1 MEVARSRVGYRQ
13 MLLCFSAYSLCSLC
27 LLFFSPVTVIPY
39 CRLCNVFVCI
49 IFFILMKNVP
59 RGTVEKKGV
68 IFHNFITYSTW
79 IFVELDV
86 LSPVM
91 FI

>member
-13 MLLCFSAYSLCSLC
+13 MLLCFSTYSLCSLC

-49 IFFILMKNVP
+49 IFFVLMKNVP
-59 RGTVEKKGV
+59 RGTVERKKSL
-68 IFHNFITYSTW
+68 TKSSYKR
-79 IFVELDV
+79 ELNKHGF
-86 LSPVM
+86 SS
-91 FI
+91 